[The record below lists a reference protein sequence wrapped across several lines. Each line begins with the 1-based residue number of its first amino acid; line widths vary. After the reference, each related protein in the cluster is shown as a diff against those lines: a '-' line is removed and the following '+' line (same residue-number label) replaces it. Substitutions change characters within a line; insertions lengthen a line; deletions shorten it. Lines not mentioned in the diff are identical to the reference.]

1 MLSLSQIIKKLLKKC
16 AVISDNGKINAS
28 VIEGTLNI
36 SNIPPAALERLITVA
51 NQTARFA
58 LTKTQVQN
66 GDTVKQIDTGVMYLV
81 IDDTNLNNAT
91 GYIEYTAGTATKAKC
106 DGNGND
112 IASTYVKKTDT
123 IANAA
128 AAEKLKTARTITL
141 IGKASGSTTF
151 DGSGNVSINVSS
163 VTADSSASTNSVNW
177 NNITNKPSTFTP
189 AAHNHDSSY
198 PALNG
203 TRAIGT
209 WPISI
214 AGNAATATTATTT
227 TKLQTPRTLALIGK
241 ASGSTTFDGSANA
254 SINVTSVNADTANK
268 LFTARKINIM
278 GNASGSAAFDGTSD
292 VSINVSVSQAAA
304 ADTATKATT
313 ALNIPTSDVGG
324 NIWIA

>member
-1 MLSLSQIIKKLLKKC
+1 MLSLSQIIKKLLNKC

-28 VIEGTLNI
+28 VIEGTLNV

-81 IDDTNLNNAT
+81 IDDTNLNNAA
-91 GYIEYTAGTATKAKC
+91 GYTEYTAGTATKAKY
-106 DGNGND
+106 DENGND

-163 VTADSSASTNSVNW
+163 VTADSSTSASSINW
-177 NNITNKPSTFTP
+177 NNITNKPSAF
-189 AAHNHDSSY
+189 NCC
-198 PALNG
+198 
-203 TRAIGT
+203 IQK
-209 WPISI
+209 SI
-214 AGNAATATTATTT
+214 
-227 TKLQTPRTLALIGK
+227 I
-241 ASGSTTFDGSANA
+241 
-254 SINVTSVNADTANK
+254 I
-268 LFTARKINIM
+268 RK
-278 GNASGSAAFDGTSD
+278 D
-292 VSINVSVSQAAA
+292 
-304 ADTATKATT
+304 
-313 ALNIPTSDVGG
+313 
-324 NIWIA
+324 